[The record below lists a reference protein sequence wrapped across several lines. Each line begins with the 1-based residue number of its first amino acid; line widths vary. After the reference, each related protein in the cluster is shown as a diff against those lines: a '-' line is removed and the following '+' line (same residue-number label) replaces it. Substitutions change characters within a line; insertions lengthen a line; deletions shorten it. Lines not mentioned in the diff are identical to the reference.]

1 MASKKRWKKMKKNI
15 VLGIMGVVTMLSAT
29 PRQVYDA
36 EMGYGL
42 EFPIFFWAGMIV
54 LLIAIYGITESFSAR
69 GQKNKNIN
77 SVRKTQ
83 KQTEIYD
90 WMVNGDIF

>member
-1 MASKKRWKKMKKNI
+1 MKKNL

-29 PRQVYDA
+29 PKQVYDA

-42 EFPIFFWAGMIV
+42 EFPLFFWAGMIV
-54 LLIAIYGITESFSAR
+54 LGIAIYGITETISARR
-69 GQKNKNIN
+69 GQKNT
-77 SVRKTQ
+77 SPVRKVQ

>member
-1 MASKKRWKKMKKNI
+1 MKKNI
-15 VLGIMGVVTMLSAT
+15 TLGIMGVVTMLSAT
-29 PRQVYDA
+29 PKQVYDA

-54 LLIAIYGITESFSAR
+54 LGIAIYGITETISAR
-69 GQKNKNIN
+69 GQKNKKNN
-77 SVRKTQ
+77 PVRRVQ

-90 WMVNGDIF
+90 WMVNGDIY